1 MINFPNPLYIY
12 YNCSNCTKC
21 SADITGL
28 VEHILERV
36 LKKWRRNVK
45 KKKKYDPF
53 NIHLIIWMRMYKYD

>member
-45 KKKKYDPF
+45 KKKSM
-53 NIHLIIWMRMYKYD
+53 IHSTFI